1 MTHRPLHLPYR
12 CFLTMENFGIS
23 SNIAALTS
31 TSVLRFISEDAA
43 FFLGTKTS
51 STDLKN
57 DYVCVMDMDLFEL
70 SLRLCG
76 NRNVPV
82 PRVDLCASN
91 NVLHIRTCSDSF
103 KALTDVLTYYA
114 NEGDLNPSCAQSQR
128 DTDDRLPMNP
138 IKECSSEP
146 ALINTEE
153 LSERE
158 RRMSVSQTEHL
169 HDLVADAMEDTT
181 AEDTLHRHS
190 VKTVKQFHHKRPTKQ
205 SFEIHYTPS
214 TGAQLQ
220 FEEDYRDSCTA
231 TPLPYDEPIMESG
244 GLPVDIPVS
253 EDEDDEEFCILEN
266 DPGVGIVVSLKVI
279 TYICHSK
286 VAWIVIF
293 VCGHSSLKLASRK
306 LEFWLMSRSD
316 L

>member
-1 MTHRPLHLPYR
+1 
-12 CFLTMENFGIS
+12 MENFGIS

-43 FFLGTKTS
+43 FFLGTKIT
-51 STDLKN
+51 STDLKS

-103 KALTDVLTYYA
+103 KALTEVLTYYA
-114 NEGDLNPSCAQSQR
+114 SEGDLLGPSAQSQQ
-128 DTDDRLPMNP
+128 DNEDRLPMNP

-153 LSERE
+153 LTERD
-158 RRMSVSQTEHL
+158 RRMSVSQSEHL

-181 AEDTLHRHS
+181 ADDHTIHKHS
-190 VKTVKQFHHKRPTKQ
+190 IKTVKQFHHKRPTKQ

-214 TGAQLQ
+214 GGVTTHQY
-220 FEEDYRDSCTA
+220 EDDNRDSCTA

-253 EDEDDEEFCILEN
+253 DDDDDEEFCILEN
-266 DPGVGIVVSLKVI
+266 DPGVGILVGTRFYLP
-279 TYICHSK
+279 
-286 VAWIVIF
+286 
-293 VCGHSSLKLASRK
+293 L
-306 LEFWLMSRSD
+306 LMLLRTNI
-316 L
+316 